1 MTTTSDDETRLLLLA
16 AVAITRPAGLDGYL
30 LGRLAHFGYTR
41 AQVEVAALRLVRRAE
56 DETARKVAQ
65 CPVEVPR

>member
-30 LGRLAHFGYTR
+30 LGRLAALGYTR
-41 AQVEVAALRLVRRAE
+41 EQIETAARALVAAAG
-56 DETARKVAQ
+56 ETAALAHRPLEAS
-65 CPVEVPR
+65 R